1 MVTVNLEPG
10 PDSSP
15 FAREQSLFPSKSHEP
30 LESVSDAATGN
41 SGYLGDTR
49 SSPSGRL
56 GNHDGKRGVPRF
68 TRHSK
73 VRTGR
78 FGDWFLGK
86 VGWGELSQISQ
97 QSNSAMTQTSI

>member
-1 MVTVNLEPG
+1 MAAVNLEPG

-30 LESVSDAATGN
+30 LESVLDAAIGN
-41 SGYLGDTR
+41 SGYLGDIR

-56 GNHDGKRGVPRF
+56 RHHDGKRGALKF
-68 TRHSK
+68 TRHAK
-73 VRTGR
+73 VRIAR

-86 VGWGELSQISQ
+86 WWGELSQISQ
-97 QSNSAMTQTSI
+97 QSNLAMTQTSI